1 MTKAQKEKRNRK
13 LAEEIR
19 EFLFKWGMWIDTTI
33 YFNGKAFSPI
43 EKDENG
49 KMKFYYNDR
58 EHLIEYEDDPSRYV
72 EWYNKDG
79 ITMTF
84 EGDFYEV
91 MNYAFESRFLTNI
104 YEEFEELLRKHNARH
119 ELGHAWSMCIYF
131 N

>member
-1 MTKAQKEKRNRK
+1 
-13 LAEEIR
+13 
-19 EFLFKWGMWIDTTI
+19 MWIDTTI

-43 EKDENG
+43 ETDENG

-91 MNYAFESRFLTNI
+91 MNYAFESRFLTKI
-104 YEEFEELLRKHNARH
+104 YEEFEELLRKHHAWH

-131 N
+131 D